1 MKYSSS
7 SCASVNDKET
17 DIRNKRERFNYKT
30 IFFDGTLQNNFFH
43 LFDLVIKNDFFNLG
57 RRGGGIQSMQLQVC
71 MQTVLF
77 YIVEWLKLFKPHSN
91 CPLFL
96 SNM

>member
-57 RRGGGIQSMQLQVC
+57 RRGGGGGSRVC
-71 MQTVLF
+71 NCKSAC
-77 YIVEWLKLFKPHSN
+77 KLYFST
-91 CPLFL
+91 
-96 SNM
+96 